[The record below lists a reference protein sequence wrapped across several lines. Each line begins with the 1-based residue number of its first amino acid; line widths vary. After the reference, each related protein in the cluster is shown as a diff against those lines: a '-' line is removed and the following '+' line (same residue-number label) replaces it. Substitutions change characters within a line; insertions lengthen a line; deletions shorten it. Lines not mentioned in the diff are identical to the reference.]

1 MTIGEYC
8 NREVTISEP
17 DTSIIE
23 AAKLMRRH
31 HVGDL
36 VVVDR
41 QEGKNLPVGI
51 VTDRDL
57 VLEVL
62 AQDVDPD
69 SLSIKDI
76 MSTDLVTVLES
87 ETFLSVLDIMQK
99 QRVRRI
105 LVVDDHGGLQGIL
118 SADDALELIA
128 EAMNDLTG
136 LVKREIA
143 READLRP

>member
-31 HVGDL
+31 HVGNL

-87 ETFLSVLDIMQK
+87 ETFLRVLDIMKK

>member
-41 QEGKNLPVGI
+41 QEGKNQPLGI

-62 AQDVDPD
+62 AQNVDPD

-105 LVVDDHGGLQGIL
+105 LVVDDHGNLQGIL
-118 SADDALELIA
+118 SVDDALELIA
-128 EAMNDLTG
+128 EAMNNLTS
-136 LVKREIA
+136 LVKREID
-143 READLRP
+143 REVDLRP

>member
-41 QEGKNLPVGI
+41 KEGKNLPVGI

-87 ETFLSVLDIMQK
+87 ETFLRVLDIMKK

>member
-8 NREVTISEP
+8 NRDVTISAP
-17 DTSIIE
+17 DTSIID

-41 QEGKNLPVGI
+41 QEGKNLPMGI

-57 VLEVL
+57 VLEIL

-69 SLSIKDI
+69 SLSIRDI
-76 MSTDLVTVLES
+76 MSSAVVTVLES
-87 ETFLSVLDIMQK
+87 ETFLSALDIMQK

-105 LVVDDHGGLQGIL
+105 LVVDDHGGLQGIFT
-118 SADDALELIA
+118 ADDAIELVA
-128 EAMNDLTG
+128 EAMNDLTS
-136 LVKREIA
+136 LVKRETA

>member
-23 AAKLMRRH
+23 AAELMRRH

-41 QEGKNLPVGI
+41 QEGKNLPMGI

-69 SLSIKDI
+69 SLAIKDI

-118 SADDALELIA
+118 SADDAIELIA
-128 EAMNDLTG
+128 EAMNNLTS

>member
-8 NREVTISEP
+8 NRDVTISAP
-17 DTSIIE
+17 DTSIID

-41 QEGKNLPVGI
+41 QEGKNLPMGI

-57 VLEVL
+57 VLEIL

-69 SLSIKDI
+69 SLSIRDI
-76 MSTDLVTVLES
+76 MSSDLVTVLES
-87 ETFLSVLDIMQK
+87 ETFLSALDIMQK

-105 LVVDDHGGLQGIL
+105 LVVDDHGGLQGIFT
-118 SADDALELIA
+118 ADDAIELVA
-128 EAMNDLTG
+128 EAMNDLTS
-136 LVKREIA
+136 LVKREIV

>member
-62 AQDVDPD
+62 AQDVDLD

-87 ETFLSVLDIMQK
+87 ETFLRVLDIMKK

>member
-8 NREVTISEP
+8 NRDVTISAP

-23 AAKLMRRH
+23 AAKLMRQH

-36 VVVDR
+36 VVVES
-41 QEGKNLPVGI
+41 QVGKNLPIGI

-62 AQDVDPD
+62 AQDIDPD
-69 SLSIKDI
+69 SLSIRDI

-99 QRVRRI
+99 QRVRRT
-105 LVVDDHGGLQGIL
+105 LVVDDHGGLQGIFT
-118 SADDALELIA
+118 ADDAIELVA
-128 EAMNDLTG
+128 EAMNDLTS

-143 READLRP
+143 READLRS

>member
-8 NREVTISEP
+8 NRDVTISAP
-17 DTSIIE
+17 DTSIID

-36 VVVDR
+36 VVVDG
-41 QEGKNLPVGI
+41 QEGKNLPMGI

-57 VLEVL
+57 VLEIL

-69 SLSIKDI
+69 SLSIRDI
-76 MSTDLVTVLES
+76 MSSDLVTVLES
-87 ETFLSVLDIMQK
+87 ETFLSALDIMQK

-105 LVVDDHGGLQGIL
+105 LVVDDHGGLQGIFT
-118 SADDALELIA
+118 ADDAIELVA
-128 EAMNDLTG
+128 EAMNDLTS
-136 LVKREIA
+136 LVKRETA

>member
-87 ETFLSVLDIMQK
+87 ETFLRVLDIMKK

>member
-8 NREVTISEP
+8 NRDVTISAP
-17 DTSIIE
+17 DTSIID

-41 QEGKNLPVGI
+41 QEGKNLPMGI

-57 VLEVL
+57 VLEIL

-69 SLSIKDI
+69 SLSIRDI
-76 MSTDLVTVLES
+76 MSSDLVTVLES
-87 ETFLSVLDIMQK
+87 ETFLSALDIMQK

-105 LVVDDHGGLQGIL
+105 LVVDDHGGLQGIFT
-118 SADDALELIA
+118 ADDAIELVA
-128 EAMNDLTG
+128 EAMNDLTS
-136 LVKREIA
+136 LVKRETA